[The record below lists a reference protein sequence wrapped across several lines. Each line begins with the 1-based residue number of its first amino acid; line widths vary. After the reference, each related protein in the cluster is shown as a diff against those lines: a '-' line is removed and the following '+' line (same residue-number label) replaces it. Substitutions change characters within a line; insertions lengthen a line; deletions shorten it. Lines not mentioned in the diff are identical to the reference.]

1 MPFLPTFPQLT
12 NSTKKDS
19 GDFLHHV
26 CWLYYQRHLS
36 QKWQQGR
43 WIHLH
48 IIRLTGNK
56 LRFISSQIHLADFF
70 LTVFISLPF
79 SQHVAPPSFKIYTNK
94 LGPASFEGIRAPIFL
109 MKNLEKKLHLSVVF
123 VHT

>member
-1 MPFLPTFPQLT
+1 MPFLPTFQQLT

-70 LTVFISLPF
+70 SRALYRFPF
-79 SQHVAPPSFKIYTNK
+79 PDMLHHLHSRFTLINWA
-94 LGPASFEGIRAPIFL
+94 LPASKA
-109 MKNLEKKLHLSVVF
+109 
-123 VHT
+123 